1 MANTPENNPPQ
12 NGSGLLGRLVQ
23 KVNTISADI
32 KKNFHPCEIC
42 GASITLDVNRCPSC
56 DEAYQDLT
64 DPARTPVTQD
74 EIINLINRFARNL
87 TTMADG
93 PLKENVVSNLERLKE
108 KLKVS
113 EAQDKEK
120 QAEQQKAEAAASE
133 VLHST
138 TGEIFGYTTV
148 EHKDIVTAS
157 VTETLSPNN
166 GTADTKSAFRQ
177 ALKAADLD
185 VIRLGANA
193 IVNLHVSCAGLESMT
208 IAPRIL
214 YTITGDAVVVQKKP

>member
-1 MANTPENNPPQ
+1 MENTPENNQPQ
-12 NGSGLLGRLVQ
+12 SGGLFGRIVQ

-42 GASITLDVNRCPSC
+42 DASITLDINRCPSC

-64 DPARTPVTQD
+64 DPARTPITRD
-74 EIINLINRFARNL
+74 ELVNLINRFARNL
-87 TTMADG
+87 TTMAEG
-93 PLKENVVSNLERLKE
+93 PLKDTVTTNLERLNE
-108 KLKVS
+108 KLSIIDAK
-113 EAQDKEK
+113 DKEK
-120 QAEQQKAEAAASE
+120 QADQQKAEAAATG

-138 TGEIFGYTTV
+138 TGAIFGYDLV
-148 EHKDIVTAS
+148 EQKDIVTAS

-166 GTADTKSAFRQ
+166 GTADTQNAFKQ
-177 ALKAADLD
+177 ALKAADLE

-193 IVNLHVSCAGLESMT
+193 IVNLHVNCTGLESLS

-214 YTITGDAVVVQKKP
+214 YTVTGDAVVVQKKP